1 MNQRMPINTLNT
13 VNFAAMR
20 VMREAYDDALKQ
32 VQVRRNLPT
41 LPTDDDT
48 RSKLAQEILALAK
61 HGERDVIRL
70 RDGALT
76 ALHIV

>member
-1 MNQRMPINTLNT
+1 MNQRTPINTLNT

-20 VMREAYDDALKQ
+20 SIREAFDDAVKEIEA
-32 VQVRRNLPT
+32 RRGKALLPS
-41 LPTDDDT
+41 DET
-48 RSKLAQEILALAK
+48 RAKVARQILTLAK
-61 HGERDVIRL
+61 SGERDAIRL

>member
-1 MNQRMPINTLNT
+1 MNERTPINTLNT

-20 VMREAYDDALKQ
+20 VIREAFDDAVKE
-32 VQVRRNLPT
+32 VEVRRGLSV
-41 LPTDDDT
+41 LRSDET
-48 RSKLAQEILALAK
+48 RAKLARQILDLAK
-61 HGERDVIRL
+61 SGERDAIRL

>member
-1 MNQRMPINTLNT
+1 MNQRIPINTLNT

-32 VQVRRNLPT
+32 VQVRRGLPT
-41 LPTDDDT
+41 LPADDDT

>member
-1 MNQRMPINTLNT
+1 MNQRLPINTLNT

-32 VQVRRNLPT
+32 VQVRRGLPT
-41 LPTDDDT
+41 TDDDT
-48 RSKLAQEILALAK
+48 RSKPAQEILSLAK